1 MIQIAICDDDM
12 TTTSQI
18 EEYIRQIEIEQHIQ
32 VQYRIFFDGKSF
44 MQSVESGE
52 AYDLIYLDVEMPL
65 MKGLDAAKKLRE
77 MEISSLIIYISNYE
91 TYCESMIETE
101 PFRFLR
107 KPINDVDL
115 FRKYFMSAYKKLE
128 NRNEYY
134 TYSYKKIHH
143 KINLNYSRNSI

>member
-18 EEYIRQIEIEQHIQ
+18 EEYIMQIEIEQHIQ

-65 MKGLDAAKKLRE
+65 RNGIGCCK
-77 MEISSLIIYISNYE
+77 E
-91 TYCESMIETE
+91 TKRNGNIV
-101 PFRFLR
+101 FNNL
-107 KPINDVDL
+107 
-115 FRKYFMSAYKKLE
+115 YFQL
-128 NRNEYY
+128 
-134 TYSYKKIHH
+134 
-143 KINLNYSRNSI
+143 

>member
-52 AYDLIYLDVEMPL
+52 AYDLIYLV
-65 MKGLDAAKKLRE
+65 
-77 MEISSLIIYISNYE
+77 
-91 TYCESMIETE
+91 
-101 PFRFLR
+101 
-107 KPINDVDL
+107 
-115 FRKYFMSAYKKLE
+115 SAD
-128 NRNEYY
+128 
-134 TYSYKKIHH
+134 
-143 KINLNYSRNSI
+143 